1 MKRKVLVMI
10 LALLLC
16 FSLSACGSYRANDG
30 MNDNGTTNYGTNG
43 TGTNGTGTDRTGGT
57 YNGNGNNGTGSN
69 GMNGN
74 GMDDQTTDI
83 LPDAEDGYVDD
94 NSGSD
99 GILDGELSMPS
110 PNVTSKR

>member
-1 MKRKVLVMI
+1 MI

-16 FSLSACGSYRANDG
+16 FSLSACGSYRAN
-30 MNDNGTTNYGTNG
+30 
-43 TGTNGTGTDRTGGT
+43 GTDRTGGT

-74 GMDDQTTDI
+74 GMNDQTTDI

-94 NSGSD
+94 SSGSE